1 MKTPLNSILLVLAA
15 SFIGSIGAG
24 FLKAGSG
31 KLHSGLKYLILNGKL
46 ALGVFFFCA
55 SSVLYVFGLRQGTL
69 SVLYPMVSLSYVW
82 AMLWS
87 RLFLN
92 EQFTRKKLYGVCLIA
107 VGIAFIGLGN
117 R

>member
-1 MKTPLNSILLVLAA
+1 MKTPLHSILLVLAA
-15 SFIGSIGAG
+15 SFLGSIGAA

-92 EQFTRKKLYGVCLIA
+92 EQFTRRKLYGVCLIA